1 MARDAGLAREIEEA
15 KKSLGEETKRKE
27 KEADDT
33 LDALLSKRKMEF
45 CPRCKRKVGSRSEW
59 AGKCMHDGCDEIL
72 CADCFASEEKRYCKK
87 HRDEYRKPETMEPG
101 DDDVRILTFNYMDFI
116 DERVKKFGLDW
127 SPSGYMRK
135 TKAKVRKK
143 KYGEFELMIFE
154 KRLLSKKLRIR
165 IFVRP
170 MTKAFEADAED
181 VVENLQDD
189 VYAILAL
196 VGNPS
201 FITQR
206 AERFAREF
214 SNKKFSLFIMDM
226 ENGSL
231 HFNPKEKI
239 TEKYSLWFDP
249 TKMPARFAD
258 LLKSVSESESG
269 RKVVSVKRFGE
280 ELGMANDEAM
290 RLLRTSGLLEEVAG
304 TGTFIIRE

>member
-1 MARDAGLAREIEEA
+1 
-15 KKSLGEETKRKE
+15 
-27 KEADDT
+27 
-33 LDALLSKRKMEF
+33 
-45 CPRCKRKVGSRSEW
+45 
-59 AGKCMHDGCDEIL
+59 
-72 CADCFASEEKRYCKK
+72 
-87 HRDEYRKPETMEPG
+87 
-101 DDDVRILTFNYMDFI
+101 
-116 DERVKKFGLDW
+116 
-127 SPSGYMRK
+127 
-135 TKAKVRKK
+135 
-143 KYGEFELMIFE
+143 
-154 KRLLSKKLRIR
+154 
-165 IFVRP
+165 

-249 TKMPARFAD
+249 TKMPVRFAD

-269 RKVVSVKRFGE
+269 RKVVSVKRFSD

-290 RLLRTSGLLEEVAG
+290 RMLRTSGLLEEVAG